1 MRGERLIFLGV
12 DIGGTKT
19 DVLVSDENG
28 NVISYFKGGPGSFES
43 LGVERAAEE
52 IRRSVE
58 IALEKASVSKKD
70 VDFAFFGV
78 AGFDHEED
86 REIVKDMLD
95 RVGIEKYDFDNDG
108 RIALRSGTG
117 DDVGIMVS
125 CGTGSVSYAS
135 DGKKLNRIGGYSA
148 YFGEKLGSFLIAGMV
163 TAAVVRSKDGREI
176 PSKLVENVESAI
188 DMEIEEL
195 RRISRDGFE
204 VLSDY
209 VPKIISALFRSY
221 EEKDALAT
229 KIILDIVEEVV
240 RIVSAHRRKLEL
252 FPPIKVVLEG
262 TFFKK
267 APSYFIEMIEN
278 ALGKE
283 YEILVPKHPPVVGAV
298 LLAMERAGVDFRRAF
313 EKLKEHF
320 S

>member
-1 MRGERLIFLGV
+1 MIFLGV

-19 DVLVSDENG
+19 DVLLSDENG
-28 NVISYFKGGPGSFES
+28 NVISYFRGGPGSFES

-58 IALEKASVSKKD
+58 EALERSSVSKKEIE
-70 VDFAFFGV
+70 FAFFGV

-86 REIVKDMLD
+86 REIVKDMID
-95 RVGIEKYDFDNDG
+95 RVGIERYGFDNDG

-117 DDVGIMVS
+117 DDIGIMIS

-135 DGKKLNRIGGYSA
+135 DGKRLNRIGGYSA

-176 PSKLVENVESAI
+176 SSRLVSNVESAI
-188 DMEIEEL
+188 GMEIEEL
-195 RRISRDGFE
+195 RRISRDGFK

-209 VPKIISALFRSY
+209 VPKIISALFKSY
-221 EEKDALAT
+221 EENDALAT
-229 KIILDIVEEVV
+229 RILLEIVEEVV
-240 RIVSAHRRKLEL
+240 RIASAHRKKLDL
-252 FPPIKVVLEG
+252 FPPIKLVLEG

-267 APSYFIEMIEN
+267 APSYFVKMIEN
-278 ALGKE
+278 TLGDE
-283 YEILVPKHPPVVGAV
+283 YELVVPKHPPVVGAV
-298 LLAMERAGVDFRRAF
+298 LLAMEKAGVDFRKAF
-313 EKLKEHF
+313 EKLKEYF